1 MITNFLFLLVLIAL
15 NAFFAASEI
24 ALISLNDNKIK
35 IMADSGNKKAK
46 QLVKIL
52 SEPTKFLATIQI
64 GITLAGF
71 FASAFAAESFADPLV
86 SFIQTFDV
94 PITEGVL
101 KVSIVLII
109 TIILAYFTLVLGEL
123 VPKRIAMQ
131 KAEGIAFSVIGPL
144 SVLSKIA
151 SPFIKLLTAS
161 TNFFV
166 RLFGV
171 DPNADEENVTE
182 EEIRMMIDVGEE
194 KGAIYEHEKFMIN
207 NIFEF
212 NNKTA
217 EDIMI
222 HRMEIVGIP
231 VTLEL
236 PEILKIIEEEK
247 YTRIPVYNKKI
258 DDIVGIL
265 HVKDLIP
272 LINNDK
278 STKEF
283 VLKDNIRKP
292 FFVPMHR
299 KIDEL
304 FIDFQ
309 STRTHFAIV
318 IDEYGGT
325 EGILTLED
333 IIEEIVGNIFDE
345 DDEEELEIN
354 KIAEDTYAV
363 NGMINLDELEGPFDI
378 ELPIDEFD
386 TLSGFLISL
395 LGKIPSKGDM
405 VEVKYKHLRIEIVE
419 VTEKRIE
426 KVIVHIDKGYNQI
439 IGVDR
444 HEK

>member
-1 MITNFLFLLVLIAL
+1 MIIYFLFLLFLIAL
-15 NAFFAASEI
+15 NGFFAASEI

-46 QLVKIL
+46 RLVKIL
-52 SEPTKFLATIQI
+52 SEPTKVLATIQI

-86 SFIQTFDV
+86 TFVQSFDV

-131 KAEGIAFSVIGPL
+131 KSEEIAFAVIGPL

-151 SPFIKLLTAS
+151 SPFVKLLSVS

-166 RLFGV
+166 RLFGI
-171 DPNADEENVTE
+171 DPNASEENVTE
-182 EEIRMMIDVGEE
+182 EEIRMMVDVGEE

-217 EDIMI
+217 EDIMT
-222 HRMEIVGIP
+222 HRIKIVGIS
-231 VTLEL
+231 VTSDLT
-236 PEILKIIEEEK
+236 EILKVIEEEK

-265 HVKDLIP
+265 HVKDLLN

-283 VLKDNIRKP
+283 VLEDYVRKP
-292 FFVPMHR
+292 FFVPIHR

-309 STRTHFAIV
+309 STRTHFAVV

-333 IIEEIVGNIFDE
+333 ILEEIVGNIFDE
-345 DDEEELEIN
+345 DDEMELDIN
-354 KIAEDTYAV
+354 KIAEDTYEV
-363 NGMINLDELEGPFDI
+363 NGMINLDELEAPLNI
-378 ELPIDEFD
+378 LLPVQEYD

-395 LGKIPSKGDM
+395 LGKIPPKGDV
-405 VEVKYKHLRIEIVE
+405 VEVNYKHLRMEIVE

-426 KVIVHIDKGYNQI
+426 KVIVRIDNKSEFESTKTI
-439 IGVDR
+439 
-444 HEK
+444 

>member
-1 MITNFLFLLVLIAL
+1 MIIYFLFLLFLIAL
-15 NAFFAASEI
+15 NGFFAASEI

-46 QLVKIL
+46 RLVKIL
-52 SEPTKFLATIQI
+52 SEPTKVLATIQI

-86 SFIQTFDV
+86 TFVQSFDV

-131 KAEGIAFSVIGPL
+131 KSEEIAFAVIGPL

-151 SPFIKLLTAS
+151 SPFVKLLSVS

-166 RLFGV
+166 RLFGI
-171 DPNADEENVTE
+171 DPNASEENVTE
-182 EEIRMMIDVGEE
+182 EEIRMMVDVGEE

-217 EDIMI
+217 EDIMT
-222 HRMEIVGIP
+222 HRIKIVGIS
-231 VTLEL
+231 VTSDLT
-236 PEILKIIEEEK
+236 EILKVIEEEK

-265 HVKDLIP
+265 HVKDLLN

-283 VLKDNIRKP
+283 VLEDYVRKP
-292 FFVPMHR
+292 FFVPIHS

-309 STRTHFAIV
+309 STRTHFAVV

-333 IIEEIVGNIFDE
+333 ILEEIVGNIFDE
-345 DDEEELEIN
+345 DDEMELDIN
-354 KIAEDTYAV
+354 KIAEDTYEV
-363 NGMINLDELEGPFDI
+363 NGMINLDELEAPLNI
-378 ELPIDEFD
+378 LLPVQEYD

-395 LGKIPSKGDM
+395 LGKIPPKGDV
-405 VEVKYKHLRIEIVE
+405 VEVNYKHLRMEIVE

-426 KVIVHIDKGYNQI
+426 KVIVRIDNKSEFESTKTI
-439 IGVDR
+439 
-444 HEK
+444 